1 MPCRIISSKHEQFS
15 NKSTRSRVVVP
26 SQHLQ
31 SWLIT
36 QPDESSTAVSN
47 SDGEDR
53 IEPESVAGLYRQHA
67 GEMRAF
73 LAGVLRDRELADE
86 VLQTVFR
93 KALEKGHTATENI
106 RSWLFKVAWNEAML
120 VRRVQNRRTGGLQK
134 AARSRGVSE
143 QTPEVSESTAVRK
156 ETVDQVR
163 QAIQQLPDEQ
173 QLVVRMRIYEEKK
186 FAVIAEELG
195 IPLGTVL
202 SRMRAAVMKL
212 EKSLGRHFDE

>member
-1 MPCRIISSKHEQFS
+1 MSG
-15 NKSTRSRVVVP
+15 
-26 SQHLQ
+26 
-31 SWLIT
+31 LIT
-36 QPDESSTAVSN
+36 QPEEPSAVVPN

-53 IEPESVAGLYRQHA
+53 INPESVADLYRQHE

-93 KALEKGHTATENI
+93 KTLEKGHTATANI

-120 VRRVQNRRTGGLQK
+120 VRRVQTRRAGVLLK

-143 QTPEVSESTAVRK
+143 GIPEDSESAAVRQ
-156 ETVDQVR
+156 EMVAEVR
-163 QAIQQLPDEQ
+163 QAISQLPDEQ
-173 QLVVRMRIYEEKK
+173 EIVVRMRIYDEKK

-195 IPLGTVL
+195 LPLGTVL
-202 SRMRAAVMKL
+202 SRMRAAMMKL

>member
-1 MPCRIISSKHEQFS
+1 MP
-15 NKSTRSRVVVP
+15 
-26 SQHLQ
+26 
-31 SWLIT
+31 
-36 QPDESSTAVSN
+36 N

-53 IEPESVAGLYRQHA
+53 IEPDSVADLYRQHA
-67 GEMRAF
+67 VEMRAF

-120 VRRVQNRRTGGLQK
+120 VRRVQTRQTSGLQK
-134 AARSRGVSE
+134 AARSRGILEGVPEESE
-143 QTPEVSESTAVRK
+143 AAAVRQ

-163 QAIQQLPDEQ
+163 RAILQLPDEQ

-195 IPLGTVL
+195 VPLGTVL
-202 SRMRAAVMKL
+202 SRMRAAMMKL
-212 EKSLGRHFDE
+212 EKSLERHFDE

>member
-1 MPCRIISSKHEQFS
+1 L
-15 NKSTRSRVVVP
+15 SR
-26 SQHLQ
+26 
-31 SWLIT
+31 LIT
-36 QPDESSTAVSN
+36 QPDESSAVVPN

-53 IEPESVAGLYRQHA
+53 IEPDSVADLYRQHA

-120 VRRVQNRRTGGLQK
+120 VRRVQTRQTSGLQK
-134 AARSRGVSE
+134 AARSRGVLEGVPEESE
-143 QTPEVSESTAVRK
+143 AAAVRQ

-163 QAIQQLPDEQ
+163 RAILQLPDEQ

-195 IPLGTVL
+195 APLGTIL
-202 SRMRAAVMKL
+202 SRMRAAMMKL
-212 EKSLGRHFDE
+212 EKSLGRHLDE

>member
-1 MPCRIISSKHEQFS
+1 M
-15 NKSTRSRVVVP
+15 SR
-26 SQHLQ
+26 
-31 SWLIT
+31 LIT
-36 QPDESSTAVSN
+36 QPDESSAVVPN

-53 IEPESVAGLYRQHA
+53 IEPDSVADLYRQHA

-120 VRRVQNRRTGGLQK
+120 VRRVQTRQTSGLQK
-134 AARSRGVSE
+134 AARSRGVLEGVPEESE
-143 QTPEVSESTAVRK
+143 AAAVRQ

-163 QAIQQLPDEQ
+163 RAILQLPDEQ

-195 IPLGTVL
+195 APLGTIL
-202 SRMRAAVMKL
+202 SRMRAAMMKL
-212 EKSLGRHFDE
+212 EKSLGRHLDE

>member
-1 MPCRIISSKHEQFS
+1 MP
-15 NKSTRSRVVVP
+15 
-26 SQHLQ
+26 
-31 SWLIT
+31 
-36 QPDESSTAVSN
+36 N

-53 IEPESVAGLYRQHA
+53 IEPDSVADLYRQHA
-67 GEMRAF
+67 VEMRSF

-120 VRRVQNRRTGGLQK
+120 VRRVQTRRAGGLQK

-143 QTPEVSESTAVRK
+143 GTPEDSESAAVRR
-156 ETVDQVR
+156 ETVDEVR
-163 QAIQQLPDEQ
+163 QAIRQLPDEQ
-173 QLVVRMRIYEEKK
+173 ELVVRMRIYEEKK

-195 IPLGTVL
+195 VPLGTVL
-202 SRMRAAVMKL
+202 SRMRAAMMKL
-212 EKSLGRHFDE
+212 EKSLGQHFDE